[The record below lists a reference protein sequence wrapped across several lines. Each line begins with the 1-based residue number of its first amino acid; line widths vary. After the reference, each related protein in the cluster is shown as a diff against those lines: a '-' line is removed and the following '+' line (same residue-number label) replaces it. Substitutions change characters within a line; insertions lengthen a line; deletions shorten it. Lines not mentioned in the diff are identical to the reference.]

1 MKFQEVIRESD
12 EEYDLRTM
20 LETQKHVL
28 GNVIPR
34 LRSIAVYT
42 PDVKKELLDIAN
54 QLASLQWKIHGEK
67 ERNFGQAWSD
77 VERRDPLWKDKV

>member
-20 LETQKHVL
+20 LKTQKHVL
-28 GNVIPR
+28 GTVIPK
-34 LRSIAVYT
+34 LRNIAMYA
-42 PDVKKELLDIAN
+42 PEFKKDLIGIAD

-67 ERNFGQAWSD
+67 ERDFGQSWSD
-77 VERRDPLWKDKV
+77 VERRDPLWKDKA